1 MKKDVTWFHDFYL
14 KTNLKMMKKIAAL
27 SILLVSVTLVSF
39 AKKDIDAWKGEKNLE
54 QQFSVFK
61 DNLKYWNGSYF
72 LNEQQLNQFY
82 SALRDS
88 IAVYEKQ
95 VWKSKDE
102 VKALQNE
109 LDSKLKEVEE
119 IQSKLNRSITL
130 ENSIVVLGVDVNKS
144 VYSTAMFILI
154 FGLVLVCVLLIILYK
169 RSKNITSNTK
179 KDYEELKEEFEI
191 HKKNALDRYVK
202 INTELTKARMELNR
216 R

>member
-1 MKKDVTWFHDFYL
+1 MKKF
-14 KTNLKMMKKIAAL
+14 AAL

-39 AKKDIDAWKGEKNLE
+39 AKKDIDAWKSEKNLE
-54 QQFSVFK
+54 QQFAVFK
-61 DNLKYWNGSYF
+61 DNLKYWSGSYF

-82 SALRDS
+82 TALRDS

-95 VWKSKDE
+95 VGKSKDE
-102 VKALQNE
+102 VKVLQNE
-109 LDSKLKEVEE
+109 LDSKLKEVED
-119 IQSKLNRSITL
+119 IQAKLNRSITL
-130 ENSIVVLGVDVNKS
+130 ENSIIVLGVDVNKG

-154 FGLVLVCVLLIILYK
+154 LGVVLVCVLLIILYK
-169 RSKNITSNTK
+169 RSKNITRNTK
-179 KDYEELKEEFEI
+179 KDYEELKEEFEV